1 MDLKDQLPLL
11 LKQGKPEPWLQF
23 FQTNDF
29 KKFRSLAPTIKQ
41 LAKEYLEYV
50 EVNNGLHRSWKQKAN
65 DTQRDMLL
73 YGAFFCYNQA
83 EFSKFQFS
91 QNILEAEKLNKVID
105 WFCPT
110 WFSDFVNRLADSNRW
125 WQGEYQQIANLEEK
139 GFVDIGP
146 ALSNKLLPSLIYQRS
161 DRQHQRYTP
170 ELLLAKPITIQKHF
184 WWLFEYES
192 FIYHADRWVQFKD
205 QPNVDFTWIGTI
217 LRLAVNGH
225 IERQK
230 LIIESLSASH
240 RNFNKL
246 LSGWFIDLHTA
257 LKPSI
262 DELFNQQGTIFSIMH
277 APNSKPITYA
287 VKLCK
292 QLAKHPQFDKQA
304 WLDHAPLLL
313 VSDTKAIA
321 LGAIAVSEILLKA
334 DKRYADDLLP
344 VLCQVFIQQNDELQ
358 SKAAQLIVKYKPTE
372 HELLEQ
378 TIETY
383 AAELTVSAKQ
393 LLEPAF
399 PHAFSTTST
408 ALSLQEESALNSE
421 DETDILGVSI
431 PPINNFDDLIFLLSQ
446 AFDNN
451 EPWHASWVMNTLAQQ
466 QHLFEVQQLDA
477 MQPVLQKALRIMS
490 QGNTGKSGSIDYWM
504 SILFI
509 DVCIHWVRKHPL
521 ATSALQQLLKTNET
535 RFQKAGKTWL
545 AISKDRSY
553 LELFNKTTQN
563 NCLEVYRQL
572 MLFTLECVK
581 TGNALPL
588 LSTPTYCHG
597 WLLPSDLIERL
608 ILHEKTC
615 TLANDLDMQIAMAR
629 CMLKNAGKYEKEILA
644 IHDEETKRLLRY
656 LFGICEVPEGNIF
669 QYKSLWLMACM
680 CRPQKVLPAP
690 FIDWT
695 VHGKKSSVLLG
706 HSQFSV
712 EMVEEEEGYWDN
724 STNKYAHRKVM
735 KARLVL
741 VESQDE
747 PRSTSVFQR
756 MTQMFSKSTKQDVPT
771 NMLPLMMSLKGDIA
785 WGANKDML
793 RYFFLSPNHA
803 QPLLGNLMKNFFIQ
817 GDYSSQSDRDS
828 IIACLQGMML
838 SGAWQ
843 SEGSHWFIAASL
855 VYKDKT
861 AAGVAAEL
869 WSLATATQHG
879 LHQSKLGFA
888 LGDILGKG
896 YAPLK
901 RITDLL
907 QQQMFKISAKHNQA
921 LLELIEPLLQSL
933 PDEPQTNLKKLLE
946 LYREIL
952 CLCGSSKTSD
962 GIIIEKLK
970 LWSVSASVAPIA
982 AKLL

>member
-11 LKQGKPEPWLQF
+11 LKQAKTEPWLHF
-23 FQTNDF
+23 FRTNDQ

-41 LAKEYLEYV
+41 LAKEYLEYA
-50 EVNNGLHRSWKQKAN
+50 EVGNGLHRSWKQKAN

-73 YGAFFCYNQA
+73 YGAFFCYNQS
-83 EFSKFQFS
+83 EFSKFQLS
-91 QNILEAEKLNKVID
+91 HNILDAEKLHKIID
-105 WFCPT
+105 WFCPS

-125 WQGEYQQIANLEEK
+125 WQGEYQQIANLEER
-139 GFVDIGP
+139 GLIEMGP
-146 ALSNKLLPSLIYQRS
+146 ILSNRLLPSLIYQRA
-161 DRQHQRYTP
+161 DQQYQRYSP
-170 ELLLAKPITIQKHF
+170 ELLLAKPITLQKHF

-192 FIYHADRWVQFKD
+192 FINHADRWIHFKD
-205 QPNVDFTWIGTI
+205 QPHVDCTWISTI
-217 LRLAVNGH
+217 SSLVANGH
-225 IERQK
+225 VDRSK
-230 LIIESLSASH
+230 LLQESLAASH

-246 LSGWFIDLHTA
+246 LTGWYIDLHAA
-257 LKPSI
+257 LQPSI
-262 DELFNQQGTIFSIMH
+262 QELFSQQGTVFSIMH
-277 APNSKPITYA
+277 SPHSKPVTYA

-292 QLAKHPQFDKQA
+292 QLAKHSQFDKQA

-321 LGAIAVSEILLKA
+321 VGAIAVSEILLKA
-334 DKRYADDLLP
+334 DKYYANDLLP

-358 SKAAQLIVKYKPTE
+358 SKAAQLIVKYRPTE

-378 TIETY
+378 TIQAY
-383 AAELTVSAKQ
+383 MAELTVSAKQ

-399 PHAFSTTST
+399 PHVFSTTST

-421 DETDILGVSI
+421 DETNVLGASI
-431 PPINNFDDLIFLLSQ
+431 PAINNFDDLIFLLSQ

-451 EPWHASWVMNTLAQQ
+451 EPWHASCVMNTLAQH

-477 MQPVLQKALRIMS
+477 LQPVLQKALRIMS
-490 QGNTGKSGSIDYWM
+490 QGITGKSGNIDFWM

-509 DVCIHWVRKHPL
+509 DVCIHWIRKHPND
-521 ATSALQQLLKTNET
+521 TSALQQLLKTNEN

-545 AISKDRSY
+545 AISKDSCY
-553 LELFNKTTQN
+553 LERFNNATQS
-563 NCLEVYRQL
+563 NCLEAYRQL

-588 LSTPTYCHG
+588 LSTPTYSQG

-608 ILHEKTC
+608 ILHEKTS

-629 CMLKNAGKYEKEILA
+629 CMLTNAAKYEQEIHA
-644 IHDEETKRLLRY
+644 IQDEETKRLLRY
-656 LFGICEVPEGNIF
+656 LFGICEAPEGKIF
-669 QYKSLWLMACM
+669 QYKSLWLMACL
-680 CRPQKVLPAP
+680 CRPQKVLPAA
-690 FIDWT
+690 FSNWT

-712 EMVEEEEGYWDN
+712 QVVEVEEGYWDN

-741 VESQDE
+741 VDTQEE
-747 PRSTSVFQR
+747 APGTSVFQR
-756 MTQMFSKSTKQDVPT
+756 MTQMFSKSSRQDVPT

-793 RYFFLSPNHA
+793 RYFLLSPNHV

-828 IIACLQGMML
+828 ILACLQGMMQT
-838 SGAWQ
+838 GAWQ
-843 SEGSHWFIAASL
+843 SEGAHWFVAASL

-861 AAGVAAEL
+861 AGGVAAEL
-869 WSLATATQHG
+869 WSVATASQHG
-879 LHQSKLGFA
+879 FNQSMLGSA
-888 LGDILGKG
+888 LGNMLGNG

-901 RITDLL
+901 RLTDLL
-907 QQQMFKISAKHNQA
+907 QQQMFKISTRHNQA
-921 LLELIEPLLQSL
+921 LLELIEPLLRSL
-933 PDEPQTNLKKLLE
+933 PDEPLTNLKKLLE

-952 CLCGSSKTSD
+952 GLCGSTKTSD
-962 GIIIEKLK
+962 TIIAEKLK

-982 AKLL
+982 AKLM

>member
-11 LKQGKPEPWLQF
+11 LKQGKQEPWLQLF
-23 FQTNDF
+23 RTNDS
-29 KKFRSLAPTIKQ
+29 KKFRPLAPTIKQ

-50 EVNNGLHRSWKQKAN
+50 EVNNGLHNSWKQKAN
-65 DTQRDMLL
+65 DAQRDMLL

-83 EFSKFQFS
+83 EFSKFQLS
-91 QNILEAEKLNKVID
+91 PNILDAEKLNKVID

-110 WFSDFVNRLADSNRW
+110 WFSDFVNRLADSNMW
-125 WQGEYQQIANLEEK
+125 WQGDYQHISNLEEK
-139 GFVDIGP
+139 GFVDMGP
-146 ALSNKLLPSLIYQRS
+146 ILSNRLLPSLIYQKA
-161 DRQHQRYTP
+161 DRQHLRYAP
-170 ELLLAKPITIQKHF
+170 ELLLAKPFTLQKHF

-192 FIYHADRWVQFKD
+192 FIYNADRWVQFKD

-217 LRLAVNGH
+217 LSLAANGH
-225 IERQK
+225 IERHR
-230 LIIESLSASH
+230 LIVESLTASH

-257 LKPSI
+257 LNPSI
-262 DELFNQQGTIFSIMH
+262 DELFNQQGTVFSIMH
-277 APNSKPITYA
+277 APHSKPITYA

-358 SKAAQLIVKYKPTE
+358 SKAAQLIVKFKPTE
-372 HELLEQ
+372 HELLDQ
-378 TIETY
+378 TLETY

-393 LLEPAF
+393 LLEPVF
-399 PHAFSTTST
+399 PHAFSTK
-408 ALSLQEESALNSE
+408 ADAFPLQDPEIKSDEEA
-421 DETDILGVSI
+421 DVLGESI
-431 PPINNFDDLIFLLSQ
+431 ADINNFDDLIFLLSQ

-451 EPWHASWVMNTLAQQ
+451 EPWHASWVMHTIAQQ

-477 MQPVLQKALRIMS
+477 LQPVLQKALRIMS
-490 QGNTGKSGSIDYWM
+490 LGISGKSGSIDYWM

-509 DVCIHWVRKHPL
+509 DVCIHWVRKHPH
-521 ATSALQQLLKTNET
+521 ATSALQQLLKTNES
-535 RFQKAGKTWL
+535 RFQNAGKTWL

-572 MLFTLECVK
+572 MLFTLEYVK

-588 LSTPTYCHG
+588 LSTPTYSHG

-608 ILHEKTC
+608 ILHEKTS

-629 CMLKNAGKYEKEILA
+629 CMLKNAGKYEKEIHA
-644 IHDEETKRLLRY
+644 IQDEETKRLLRY
-656 LFGICEVPEGNIF
+656 LFGICEVPEGSVF

-680 CRPQKVLPAP
+680 CRPQKVLAAP
-690 FIDWT
+690 FSDWT
-695 VHGKKSSVLLG
+695 VNGKKISVLLG

-712 EMVEEEEGYWDN
+712 QMVEVEEGYWDN
-724 STNKYAHRKVM
+724 SSNNYAHRKVM
-735 KARLVL
+735 KTRLVL
-741 VESQDE
+741 VEEQDD
-747 PRSTSVFQR
+747 PRITSVFQR
-756 MTQMFSKSTKQDVPT
+756 MTQIFSKSWTQDVPT

-793 RYFFLSPNHA
+793 RYFLLSPNHA

-838 SGAWQ
+838 SGSWQ
-843 SEGSHWFIAASL
+843 SEGAHWFIAASL

-869 WSLATATQHG
+869 WSVATATHND
-879 LHQSKLGFA
+879 LHQSKLGYA
-888 LGDILGKG
+888 LGNILGNG

-901 RITDLL
+901 RLTDLL
-907 QQQMFKISAKHNQA
+907 QQQMFKISARHNQA
-921 LLELIEPLLQSL
+921 LLELMVSLLQSL
-933 PDEPQTNLKKLLE
+933 PDEPLTNLKKLLE

-952 CLCGSSKTSD
+952 GLCGNTKTSN
-962 GIIIEKLK
+962 GVIIEKLK
-970 LWSVSASVAPIA
+970 LWSVSASVATIA